1 MNEFI
6 QFKKS
11 RELGKIITDIFK
23 FLRYNYKVLF
33 GLILRIAGPALI
45 LMVVAYVYYME
56 SSMSIFDPYNTPG
69 DFGDGFA
76 SLFLSLF
83 VLLLAAA
90 LYFALLYGTVL
101 SAIRS
106 YVNNNGTI
114 DRKEVSQGVREHF
127 WGLLGMSIL
136 NGLIV
141 GVGLVFCIAPGIY
154 LGVVVIT
161 TYMIMVFEKRSVTDS
176 ISYSFELIK
185 GYWWTTFA
193 TLIVIYI
200 IYYIVSMIFQVP
212 QYIYF
217 FTKEFTTNRTYTGGD
232 LSDAFDWVDITLSS
246 IGLVAQYL
254 LQTFMVIASAFI
266 YFDLNERKNF
276 TGTIETI
283 DSLGKREE

>member
-11 RELGKIITDIFK
+11 RDLGKIITDIFK

-33 GLILRIAGPALI
+33 GLILRIAGPALVI
-45 LMVVAYVYYME
+45 LVLAYVFYLE
-56 SSMSIFDPYNTPG
+56 SSMSAFDPYASSS
-69 DFGDGFA
+69 DFGDG
-76 SLFLSLF
+76 LVPLF
-83 VLLLAAA
+83 VSLIILLIAGG

-101 SAIRS
+101 CAIKS
-106 YVNNNGTI
+106 YVNNNGVI
-114 DRKEVSQGVREHF
+114 DQKEVSQGVRSNF
-127 WGLLGMSIL
+127 WGLVGLSLL
-136 NGLIV
+136 NGLMV
-141 GVGLVFCIAPGIY
+141 AAGFLVCILPGIY
-154 LGVVVIT
+154 LGVVIIT
-161 TYMIMVFEKRSVTDS
+161 TYMILVFEKRSVSDS

-185 GYWWTTFA
+185 GQWWTTFA
-193 TLIVIYI
+193 TLIVIYV

-217 FTKEFTTNRTYTGGD
+217 FTKEFTMNETYTGGGVE
-232 LSDAFDWVDITLSS
+232 AFDWIDMTLSS

-266 YFDLNERKNF
+266 YFDLNEKKNF

-283 DSLGKREE
+283 DSLGNREE

>member
-23 FLRYNYKVLF
+23 FLRYSYKVLF
-33 GLILRIAGPALI
+33 GLIFRIAGPALV
-45 LMVVAYVYYME
+45 LLVLAYVFYLE
-56 SSMSIFDPYNTPG
+56 STMGMFDPYSPNNNF
-69 DFGDGFA
+69 DDGLLGLFI
-76 SLFLSLF
+76 SLM
-83 VLLLAAA
+83 VLLLTGG

-101 SAIRS
+101 CSIKS
-106 YVNNNGTI
+106 YVNNNGVI
-114 DRKEVSQGVREHF
+114 DKKEVIQGVRSNF
-127 WGLLGMSIL
+127 WALVGLSLL
-136 NGLIV
+136 NGIIV
-141 GVGLVFCIAPGIY
+141 GIGFVFCILPGIY
-154 LGVVVIT
+154 LGVVIIT
-161 TYMIMVFEKRSVTDS
+161 TYMILVFEKRSVSDS

-217 FTKEFTTNRTYTGGD
+217 FTKEFTLNKTYSGGVE
-232 LSDAFDWVDITLSS
+232 AFDWIDMTLSS

-276 TGTIETI
+276 TGTLETI
-283 DSLGKREE
+283 ESLGNREE

>member
-11 RELGKIITDIFK
+11 RDLGKIITDIFK

-33 GLILRIAGPALI
+33 GLIFRIAGPALI
-45 LMVVAYVYYME
+45 ILVLAYVFYLE
-56 SSMSIFDPYNTPG
+56 STMGAFDPYSTSNNFEDG
-69 DFGDGFA
+69 LFGLFI
-76 SLFLSLF
+76 SLI
-83 VLLLAAA
+83 VLLLAGG

-101 SAIRS
+101 CAIKS
-106 YVNNNGTI
+106 YVNNNGVI
-114 DRKEVSQGVREHF
+114 DKKEVVQGVRTNF
-127 WGLLGMSIL
+127 WGLVGLSLL
-136 NGLIV
+136 NGLMV
-141 GVGLVFCIAPGIY
+141 GAGFLVCILPGVY
-154 LGVVVIT
+154 LGVVIIT
-161 TYMIMVFEKRSVTDS
+161 TYMILVFEKRGVSDS
-176 ISYSFELIK
+176 ISYSFDLIK

-193 TLIVIYI
+193 TLIVIYV

-217 FTKEFTTNRTYTGGD
+217 FTKEFTMNETYSGGVE
-232 LSDAFDWVDITLSS
+232 AFDWIDMTLSS

-266 YFDLNERKNF
+266 YFDLNEKKNF